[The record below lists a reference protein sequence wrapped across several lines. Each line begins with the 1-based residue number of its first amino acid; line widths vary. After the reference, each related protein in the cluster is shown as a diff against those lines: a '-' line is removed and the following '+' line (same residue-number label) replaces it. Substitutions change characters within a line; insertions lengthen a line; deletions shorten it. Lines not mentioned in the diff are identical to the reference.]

1 MGTVVE
7 SENTNAM
14 IEKVL
19 KKATILPKNLR
30 CGEYNF
36 GIPVNPC
43 QHPKFDE
50 NIHNV
55 LVMLDTLYR
64 TCGGVI
70 FLTTEGKNMVHTELV
85 RLFGV
90 RFIDMIEKR
99 TGLPLKLFSFIELS
113 FKFES
118 QTSWGALIVPSTDKR
133 DPIGTHA
140 GFCVGIDGD
149 IQSLNEQISAE
160 DGSAAVS
167 HPTESQRFPC
177 SSKPDMSPPEDV
189 HKTGDSNSD
198 TVPDAS
204 SNPSDT
210 DKSLPE
216 DVPETDDSDSCH
228 PLTKAERFCRKF
240 GNFFHHYLTL
250 CVEYFVRNYVSRVQK
265 HSLPKKD
272 TNNVMDVQKHSLP
285 KKDTNNVMVPDASS
299 NPSDADKSLLEV
311 VPKTDDSDTNNVMDY
326 SSYTKLDWTN
336 NKKDW
341 KKHVIT
347 KDVETQAILTS
358 CDMLKPAVP
367 MRVTPKRDHLQYMFP
382 CDGDME
388 RVLAACEIHN
398 VQQFAIACKSWWP
411 IVSKHQADLDL
422 RPKCHICDILTVSE
436 DGRMHFWVIIADKDD
451 YNFLPAME
459 YLMTT
464 GRMIKYQLIQH
475 GAPQMYVQCS
485 LFSLGET
492 GQMLQEEE
500 SEKMQNYLHLFY
512 YKDKFDFSTLQ
523 QALAKV
529 ILSRESPLTR
539 CASEQNSIWLSAMQA
554 MALMNRAKVNYISG
568 AAGCRK
574 SWIAAELY
582 RLHGAKD
589 SVYICTTGPFL
600 EFLRFNGYRGTLIQC
615 DNDLIKEISDGNF
628 QNKTCIII
636 DDSHNFSCSRSCME
650 ELFQLLKKKRDMAL
664 FVFADN
670 DYQAFDRDRQQTMY
684 DCVHDLTRQEHLGL
698 NSTNLTDVYRNTR
711 KVVSFIQSAVEDIAD
726 SHYRI
731 QCTHIDDGDGVECI
745 KIANVLA
752 DTPENGLVKY
762 LQTLLQDY
770 EPSAIA
776 VFLDKSQQT
785 IFQCRSL
792 LAKQM
797 ANTTFQ
803 SADDFPRRGIIVDSV
818 DSFLGL
824 DAAVCIFILPSASR
838 EIEPEQTL
846 ANPRYRVFLASR
858 ATHKA
863 VFVVPEIDADL
874 VERMKFDQFYVSI
887 S

>member
-1 MGTVVE
+1 MYE
-7 SENTNAM
+7 QKHQSHMQLNWHYIITNHCN
-14 IEKVL
+14 IVLFQTKPEDEEIVEKVL
-19 KKATILPKNLR
+19 KMSTILPKSLK
-30 CGEYNF
+30 CGEYTF
-36 GIPVNPC
+36 GIPINPC

-50 NIHNV
+50 NVHHV
-55 LVMLDTLYR
+55 LAMLDTLYY
-64 TCGGVI
+64 TCGGLI
-70 FLTTEGKNMVHTELV
+70 FLTREDEEIVDTELV
-85 RLFGV
+85 QLFGK
-90 RFIDMIEKR
+90 RLLDMVETLK
-99 TGLPLKLFSFIELS
+99 GLPGHLFSFIELTC
-113 FKFES
+113 KFDS
-118 QTSWGALIVPSTDKR
+118 QTSWGALIVPFTAKGHQT
-133 DPIGTHA
+133 GTPA
-140 GFCVGIDGD
+140 RFRVELDGD
-149 IQSLNEQISAE
+149 IQSITRGNYPSTISSLNQISAE
-160 DGSAAVS
+160 NGSAAVS
-167 HPTESQRFPC
+167 HQSDNQGIPR
-177 SSKPDMSPPEDV
+177 SSNPHTSPPEYVPEIEDSNTDSVPDVSSNQSEADADV
-189 HKTGDSNSD
+189 HKSD
-198 TVPDAS
+198 D
-204 SNPSDT
+204 
-210 DKSLPE
+210 
-216 DVPETDDSDSCH
+216 
-228 PLTKAERFCRKF
+228 
-240 GNFFHHYLTL
+240 G
-250 CVEYFVRNYVSRVQK
+250 
-265 HSLPKKD
+265 D
-272 TNNVMDVQKHSLP
+272 TNNM
-285 KKDTNNVMVPDASS
+285 
-299 NPSDADKSLLEV
+299 
-311 VPKTDDSDTNNVMDY
+311 MDY
-326 SSYTKLDWTN
+326 SSYQKLDWTN

-341 KKHVIT
+341 KKNVIT
-347 KDVETQAILTS
+347 KDVETQEILIS
-358 CDMLKPAVP
+358 CDMLQPAVP
-367 MRVTPKRDHLQYMFP
+367 MTVTPKREHLQYMFQS
-382 CDGDME
+382 DGDME
-388 RVLAACEIHN
+388 RVLDTCQTDK
-398 VQQFAIACKSWWP
+398 VPQFAIACKSWWS
-411 IVSKHQADLDL
+411 IVSKHQTDS
-422 RPKCHICDILTVSE
+422 RPTRHVCDILTVSE
-436 DGRMHFWVIIADKDD
+436 DGRIHFWVIIADKDEE
-451 YNFLPAME
+451 NFLSAME